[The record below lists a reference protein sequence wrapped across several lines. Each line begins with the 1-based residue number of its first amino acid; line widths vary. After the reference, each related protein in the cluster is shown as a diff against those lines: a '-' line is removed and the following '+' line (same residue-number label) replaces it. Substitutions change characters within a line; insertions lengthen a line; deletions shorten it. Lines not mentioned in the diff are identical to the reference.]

1 MFGENGSRLAPSKSE
16 RDPSPPPKTGA
27 GVIHHTGFAEG
38 DPFAFALEK
47 GVEAEGEAN
56 GELEAEN
63 AELLVPANAAN
74 PPVLATR
81 LNAGVGEGDEV
92 GGGVVKIGVWVGSW
106 GWGCVGVDDLGAGAG
121 SCSCSGAGVG
131 SLTGLGAGEI
141 TSRASCLFIIV
152 CGLVYVCPSRMFSS
166 ERRIDSR
173 HILRDLAKAN
183 LIQTLVEIL
192 TKAAIGGLK
201 FESRCIQINSVG

>member
-1 MFGENGSRLAPSKSE
+1 M
-16 RDPSPPPKTGA
+16 
-27 GVIHHTGFAEG
+27 
-38 DPFAFALEK
+38 
-47 GVEAEGEAN
+47 EAEGEAN

-92 GGGVVKIGVWVGSW
+92 GVGVVNAGVWVGACASAC
-106 GWGCVGVDDLGAGAG
+106 GGVDGLATGVGAG
-121 SCSCSGAGVG
+121 SCSGAGVG
-131 SLTGLGAGEI
+131 SLTGPEAGEI

-173 HILRDLAKAN
+173 HILRDLAKVN